1 MKALKPVLEK
11 LNLVARHNVL
21 FRDGELRRVGIEIA
35 IEVEIDCD
43 TDPDFDFDDLLMLSS
58 HIEYQA

>member
-1 MKALKPVLEK
+1 MKALKPVLAK
-11 LNLVARHNVL
+11 LNLVDRHNVL

-35 IEVEIDCD
+35 IEIDCD